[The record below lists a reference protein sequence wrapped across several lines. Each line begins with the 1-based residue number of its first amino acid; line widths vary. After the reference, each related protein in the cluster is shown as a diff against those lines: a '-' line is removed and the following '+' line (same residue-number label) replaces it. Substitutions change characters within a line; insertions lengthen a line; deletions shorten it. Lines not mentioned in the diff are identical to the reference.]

1 MSIRHMA
8 AIWDDP
14 YYTEK
19 GKTKLLVALAIADNA
34 RGEDGRAWPSI
45 EYIARKARSSVR
57 GVQEAI
63 RDLEKDGKL
72 KVIPFAGQKGTNLY
86 VVNIPPATVAPPRN
100 EAADEAAA
108 GCTQII
114 SNHQEPRIK
123 KEAVANSIPQRPSL
137 SEAITYA
144 STIGFVEPV
153 GEAQRF
159 IDWHEARGWM
169 LGTTPVHNWRARF
182 KLWKTESKMRPE
194 RSEPKPSNRPAE
206 CRP

>member
-45 EYIARKARSSVR
+45 EYIARKSRSSVR

-100 EAADEAAA
+100 EAADEAAP

-123 KEAVANSIPQRPSL
+123 KEAASNSIPQPPPL
-137 SEAITYA
+137 SEVILFAATLDFEDA
-144 STIGFVEPV
+144 VAEGN
-153 GEAQRF
+153 RF
-159 IDWHEARGWM
+159 FNYHAAKGWCM
-169 LGTTPVHNWRARF
+169 GTTPIRDWRAKFR
-182 KLWKTESKMRPE
+182 LWKTENEMKKAPE
-194 RSEPKPSNRPAE
+194 AKPATQPAQ
-206 CRP
+206 CNI